1 MFGGGTT
8 TSIIQ
13 VAKAA
18 ISKTTTTWATIA
30 TIRTVHLQAD
40 RVIQAVVVVQ
50 AVAAVVQ
57 AVAAVV
63 QIVAAVV
70 QVVAAGVQAAAVEV
84 QAAAV
89 EVQAAAVEVQA
100 AVAVVEGAAVAEGD
114 VEACSAFVFNL
125 DVAGTLHSFVGREP
139 ECRGFSQIFVPLLDR
154 SSKHFSFCV

>member
-30 TIRTVHLQAD
+30 TIRTVHPQVG
-40 RVIQAVVVVQ
+40 RVVQVVAVVVQ

-57 AVAAVV
+57 AA
-63 QIVAAVV
+63 
-70 QVVAAGVQAAAVEV
+70 AAG
-84 QAAAV
+84 
-89 EVQAAAVEVQA
+89 VQAAAVEVQA

-125 DVAGTLHSFVGREP
+125 DIAGTLHSFVGREP
-139 ECRGFSQIFVPLLDR
+139 ECRGFSQIFVPLLDS

>member
-57 AVAAVV
+57 
-63 QIVAAVV
+63 IVAAVV
-70 QVVAAGVQAAAVEV
+70 QVVAAG
-84 QAAAV
+84 
-89 EVQAAAVEVQA
+89 VQAAAVEVQA

>member
-30 TIRTVHLQAD
+30 TIRTVHLQVG
-40 RVIQAVVVVQ
+40 RVVQ
-50 AVAAVVQ
+50 V
-57 AVAAVV
+57 VAAVV
-63 QIVAAVV
+63 QIVAAGV
-70 QVVAAGVQAAAVEV
+70 QAVAAGVQAAAAGV

-125 DVAGTLHSFVGREP
+125 DIAGTLHSFVGREP
-139 ECRGFSQIFVPLLDR
+139 ECRGFSQIFVPLLDS

>member
-1 MFGGGTT
+1 MADGTT
-8 TSIIQ
+8 TTGIIL
-13 VAKAA
+13 VAKAG
-18 ISKTTTTWATIA
+18 ISKTTTTWTTIT
-30 TIRTVHLQAD
+30 TIRTVHPQVG
-40 RVIQAVVVVQ
+40 RVVQ
-50 AVAAVVQ
+50 V
-57 AVAAVV
+57 VAAVV
-63 QIVAAVV
+63 QIVAAGV
-70 QVVAAGVQAAAVEV
+70 QAVAAGVQAAAAGVQAAAVEV

-125 DVAGTLHSFVGREP
+125 DIAGTLHSFVGREP

>member
-1 MFGGGTT
+1 MADGTT
-8 TSIIQ
+8 TTGIIR

-30 TIRTVHLQAD
+30 TIRTVHLQVG
-40 RVIQAVVVVQ
+40 RVVQ
-50 AVAAVVQ
+50 VVAAVVQ

-70 QVVAAGVQAAAVEV
+70 QVVAAVVQVVAAGVQAAAAGL
-84 QAAAV
+84 QAAA
-89 EVQAAAVEVQA
+89 AGVQA

-125 DVAGTLHSFVGREP
+125 DIAGTLHSFVGREP

>member
-1 MFGGGTT
+1 MADGTT
-8 TSIIQ
+8 TTGIIR

-30 TIRTVHLQAD
+30 TIRTVHPQVG
-40 RVIQAVVVVQ
+40 RVVQ

-63 QIVAAVV
+63 QAVAAV
-70 QVVAAGVQAAAVEV
+70 V

-139 ECRGFSQIFVPLLDR
+139 ECRGFSQIFVPLLDS

>member
-1 MFGGGTT
+1 
-8 TSIIQ
+8 
-13 VAKAA
+13 
-18 ISKTTTTWATIA
+18 
-30 TIRTVHLQAD
+30 
-40 RVIQAVVVVQ
+40 VVQ

-57 AVAAVV
+57 A
-63 QIVAAVV
+63 
-70 QVVAAGVQAAAVEV
+70 AAAVV

-125 DVAGTLHSFVGREP
+125 DIAGTLHSFVGREP
-139 ECRGFSQIFVPLLDR
+139 ECRGFSQIFVPLLDS

>member
-57 AVAAVV
+57 
-63 QIVAAVV
+63 IVAAVV
-70 QVVAAGVQAAAVEV
+70 QAAAVEVQAAAVEV

-139 ECRGFSQIFVPLLDR
+139 ERRGFSQIFVPLLDR

>member
-40 RVIQAVVVVQ
+40 RVIQAVV
-50 AVAAVVQ
+50 VVQ

-125 DVAGTLHSFVGREP
+125 DIAGTLHSFVGREP

>member
-50 AVAAVVQ
+50 A
-57 AVAAVV
+57 
-63 QIVAAVV
+63 
-70 QVVAAGVQAAAVEV
+70 
-84 QAAAV
+84 
-89 EVQAAAVEVQA
+89 

-125 DVAGTLHSFVGREP
+125 DIAGTLHSFVGREP
-139 ECRGFSQIFVPLLDR
+139 ECRGFSQIFVPLLDS

>member
-30 TIRTVHLQAD
+30 TIRTVHPQVG
-40 RVIQAVVVVQ
+40 RVVKV
-50 AVAAVVQ
+50 
-57 AVAAVV
+57 
-63 QIVAAVV
+63 VAAVV
-70 QVVAAGVQAAAVEV
+70 QVVAAVVQAAA
-84 QAAAV
+84 AV
-89 EVQAAAVEVQA
+89 VQAAAVEVQA

-125 DVAGTLHSFVGREP
+125 DIAGTLHSFVGREP

>member
-30 TIRTVHLQAD
+30 TIRTVHLQVG
-40 RVIQAVVVVQ
+40 RVVQVVAAVVQ

-57 AVAAVV
+57 AVAAV
-63 QIVAAVV
+63 
-70 QVVAAGVQAAAVEV
+70 VQAAAVEV

>member
-1 MFGGGTT
+1 MADGTT
-8 TSIIQ
+8 TTGIIR

-30 TIRTVHLQAD
+30 TIRTVHPQVG
-40 RVIQAVVVVQ
+40 RVVQVVAAVVQ

-63 QIVAAVV
+63 QAVAAAVQAVAGAVEGVVAAV
-70 QVVAAGVQAAAVEV
+70 
-84 QAAAV
+84 
-89 EVQAAAVEVQA
+89 
-100 AVAVVEGAAVAEGD
+100 GD

-125 DVAGTLHSFVGREP
+125 DIAGTLHSFVGREP

>member
-57 AVAAVV
+57 
-63 QIVAAVV
+63 IVAAV
-70 QVVAAGVQAAAVEV
+70 
-84 QAAAV
+84 
-89 EVQAAAVEVQA
+89 VQAAAVEVQA

-125 DVAGTLHSFVGREP
+125 DIAGTLHSFVGREP
-139 ECRGFSQIFVPLLDR
+139 ECRGFSQIFVPLLDS

>member
-57 AVAAVV
+57 
-63 QIVAAVV
+63 IVAAV
-70 QVVAAGVQAAAVEV
+70 
-84 QAAAV
+84 
-89 EVQAAAVEVQA
+89 VQAAAVEVQA